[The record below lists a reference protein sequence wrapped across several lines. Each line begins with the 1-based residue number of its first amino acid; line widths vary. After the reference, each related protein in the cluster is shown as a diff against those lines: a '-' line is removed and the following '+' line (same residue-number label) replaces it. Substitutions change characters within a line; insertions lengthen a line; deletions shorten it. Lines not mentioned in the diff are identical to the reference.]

1 MQKRIWQSLV
11 WSCLAVTL
19 ISCSTDSN
27 QQAAENTMAT
37 DSSSIDYGITST
49 TQILVTSES
58 GDKLAVKSNIEFKP
72 ATSTEQQTVLVIKPE
87 IVKQTITGI
96 GSSFTESSA
105 FVLAHLETEQR
116 DKIMQDVYSE
126 DGANFSIAR
135 TPIGATDFSVEGKY
149 SYAEVAGDAALE
161 NFSIEVDQDGFS
173 RAQYPGIKDE
183 SFDVL
188 PMIQQVL
195 DIKQQQ
201 ADSDFRIIASAWTAP
216 PWMKDINTW
225 YIPGTPENDYQ
236 GTGGSLKPQ
245 YESTYADYILNYLD
259 HYQQAGVELW
269 GLTPVNEP
277 HGNSGQW
284 ESMHFSPES
293 QRDFIKEFL
302 GPKLQASKH
311 DDIKLLIFDQN
322 RDGLE
327 HWTDVILGDEEAAQ
341 YVYGSAV
348 HWYESTEKVY
358 EDVLQK
364 VHEKF
369 PGFDIIHTEGTID
382 DLGKPAGG
390 GIIDTVKFQEEGW
403 FNNDSFW
410 WNRNATDWA
419 YTATWAPNVED
430 HPIYTPVHRYARNI
444 IVSFNHWMS
453 GWIDWNIVLDSDGG
467 PNHVGNFC
475 GAPIMIDT
483 ANGDV
488 YYTPLYYILSQF
500 SQTIRPGDVA
510 VQADKYLYELDD
522 DALHTSATLNDEG
535 MLTVQILNTTK
546 ESIETQLQVGS
557 QQALVVVPA
566 NALQT
571 LTFALAAE

>member
-1 MQKRIWQSLV
+1 MQMHIWQSLV
-11 WSCLAVTL
+11 GIVLTAAL
-19 ISCSTDSN
+19 ISCSTDSDPSK
-27 QQAAENTMAT
+27 QAATPMAS

-49 TQILVTSES
+49 SQILVTSES
-58 GDKLAVKSNIEFKP
+58 GDKIAEKNNIAF
-72 ATSTEQQTVLVIKPE
+72 ATAAADEQSTRLIIRPD

-105 FVLAHLETEQR
+105 FVLAHLDTEQR
-116 DKIMQDVYSE
+116 DQIMRDVYSE
-126 DGANFSIAR
+126 DGANFALAR
-135 TPIGATDFSVEGKY
+135 TPIGSTDFSVEGKY
-149 SYAEVAGDAALE
+149 SYAEVADDAALD
-161 NFSIEVDQDGFS
+161 NFSIDVDKDGFS
-173 RAQYPGIKDE
+173 NTQYPGIKDT

-201 ADSDFRIIASAWTAP
+201 TDSDFRIIASAWTAP

-245 YESTYADYILNYLD
+245 YEATYADSIINYLD
-259 HYQQAGVELW
+259 QYQQAGVELW

-284 ESMHFSPES
+284 ESMHFTPET
-293 QRDFIKEFL
+293 QRDFIKDLL
-302 GPKLQASKH
+302 GPKLQASAH
-311 DDIKLLIFDQN
+311 NDIKLLIYDQN

-348 HWYESTEKVY
+348 HWYEATEKVY

-364 VHEKF
+364 VHSKF
-369 PGFDIIHTEGTID
+369 PDFDIIHTEGTID
-382 DLGKPAGG
+382 DLGKPAPG
-390 GIIDTVKFQEEGW
+390 GIIDTVKFQEENW

-410 WNRNATDWA
+410 WNANATDWA

-430 HPIYTPVHRYARNI
+430 HPIYVPVHRYARNI

-453 GWIDWNIVLDSDGG
+453 GWIDWNIVLDSNGG

-483 ANGDV
+483 ANGDI
-488 YYTPLYYILSQF
+488 YYTPLYYILSQL
-500 SQTIRPGDVA
+500 SQTIRPGDKA
-510 VQADKYLYELDD
+510 VQADKYLQGLED
-522 DALHTSATLNDEG
+522 DALHASATVNDEG

-546 ESIETQLQVGS
+546 EAIKTQLQVGS
-557 QQALVVVPA
+557 QLALVDVPA

-571 LTFALAAE
+571 LRLVIK